1 MMHHK
6 DPASAHA
13 TIVTPNFYHMI
24 IALSYNWSMKIR
36 PTYANHATIKQ
47 TMQSK
52 FPKNEPKYMAKKT
65 LIDMYIYRL
74 CCAATI
80 AVLELHCTMCWT
92 STYVTSV
99 SQTNVHISQSI
110 SRHPIANNFHWKQ
123 IGSLRGVNIVFDT
136 GLPVWTGCIWKWHAA
151 GGMGAYMLQTGFA
164 RFMP

>member
-52 FPKNEPKYMAKKT
+52 FPENEPKYMAKKT
-65 LIDMYIYRL
+65 LTDTYIQ
-74 CCAATI
+74 
-80 AVLELHCTMCWT
+80 AVLRCNNCSVRITLHNVLDFYI
-92 STYVTSV
+92 YVTSV

-136 GLPVWTGCIWKWHAA
+136 GLPVWTGCIWKWHVT
-151 GGMGAYMLQTGFA
+151 GGMRA
-164 RFMP
+164 